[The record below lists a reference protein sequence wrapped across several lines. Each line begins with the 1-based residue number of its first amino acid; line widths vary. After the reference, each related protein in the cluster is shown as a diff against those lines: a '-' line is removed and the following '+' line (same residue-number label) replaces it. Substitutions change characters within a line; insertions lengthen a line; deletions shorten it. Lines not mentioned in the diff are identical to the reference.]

1 MVPGLWLVSSP
12 TYLPMYKAA
21 VSMSHLSGCWMA
33 ACNQHQRG
41 LQKDLTTDQILLQI
55 ICDGSLVS
63 SLAGAIAVD
72 VSAQDAGVEV
82 GREIWNKV
90 STKRRGVG
98 NASWCAPVQRC
109 DAGALVAV
117 VFSRTKSSKL

>member
-33 ACNQHQRG
+33 ACSQHQRG

-55 ICDGSLVS
+55 IRDGSLVS
-63 SLAGAIAVD
+63 SLVGAIAVD
-72 VSAQDAGVEV
+72 VSARDAGVEV

-90 STKRRGVG
+90 STK
-98 NASWCAPVQRC
+98 
-109 DAGALVAV
+109 GAFPIEHRLV
-117 VFSRTKSSKL
+117 RPGSSA